1 MTTGR
6 WKMTGW
12 CVALAALGM
21 MTTAPGASAQN
32 ADRGCRCVDADGNPI
47 ENCSCF
53 VMPDVPNV
61 PRAMVFGRD
70 GDFNFAFPTPPN
82 RPRLGITVS
91 GEQDDAIDA
100 QGARVGSVMEE
111 GPAEEAGLR
120 EGDIITAVDGQSLLQ
135 PLEPDVEQGFD
146 LDQSLPVQRLLAIAS
161 RLEPGESVEVRYL
174 REGQPQ
180 TAMVEVQELGAA
192 WNAWARDFRN
202 ELQPQMERLRSQ
214 MRDQRFDA
222 DRIRE
227 QVRVLGER
235 DQPFFVGPGLVRYGI
250 RVTELTPGLAE
261 YFGSEEGV
269 LVTDVDDDSTLGLQA
284 GDVILRIGDR
294 DATTP
299 DRVRRLLATYDDGES
314 VSFRVR
320 RRGAEIDVMG
330 RLPD

>member
-146 LDQSLPVQRLLAIAS
+146 LDQSVPVQRLLAIAS

>member
-6 WKMTGW
+6 WTMTGW

-21 MTTAPGASAQN
+21 MTTAPGASAEN
-32 ADRGCRCVDADGNPI
+32 ADRDCRCVDADGNPI

-53 VMPDVPNV
+53 VMPDVPSM
-61 PRAMVFGRD
+61 PRAMAFGR
-70 GDFNFAFPTPPN
+70 GDFAWPSPPN

-91 GEQDDAIDA
+91 GGQDDAIDA

-111 GPAEEAGLR
+111 GPAAEAGLQ

-135 PLEPDVEQGFD
+135 PLESDVEEGFD
-146 LDQSLPVQRLLAIAS
+146 LDQSVPVQRLLAIAS

-174 REGQPQ
+174 RDGQPL

-192 WNAWARDFRN
+192 WNAWARDFRD
-202 ELQPQMERLRSQ
+202 ELQPQMERLRDQ

-227 QVRVLGER
+227 QVRVLGDR

-261 YFGSEEGV
+261 YFGAEEGV

-314 VSFRVR
+314 VTFRVR
-320 RRGAEIDVMG
+320 RRGAEVDVLG
-330 RLPD
+330 RLPE

>member
-6 WKMTGW
+6 WTMTGW

-21 MTTAPGASAQN
+21 MTTAQGASAQN
-32 ADRGCRCVDADGNPI
+32 ADRDCRCVDADGNPI

-53 VMPDVPNV
+53 VMPDVPNM
-61 PRAMVFGRD
+61 PRAMAFGP
-70 GDFNFAFPTPPN
+70 GGNFAWPTPPN

-100 QGARVGSVMEE
+100 QGVRVGSVMEE
-111 GPAEEAGLR
+111 GPAAEAGLQ
-120 EGDIITAVDGQSLLQ
+120 EGDIITAVNGQSLLQ
-135 PLEPDVEQGFD
+135 ALEPDVEQGFD
-146 LDQSLPVQRLLAIAS
+146 LDQSVPVQRLLAIAS
-161 RLEPGESVEVRYL
+161 RLELGESVEVRYL
-174 REGQPQ
+174 RDGQPR
-180 TAMVEVQELGAA
+180 TATVEVQELGAA
-192 WNAWARDFRN
+192 WNGWAQDFRN

-214 MRDQRFDA
+214 MRDQGFDLQGQRDA
-222 DRIRE
+222 LRAP
-227 QVRVLGER
+227 GNR

-261 YFGSEEGV
+261 YFGTEEGV

-299 DRVRRLLATYDDGES
+299 ERVRRLLATYDDGES
-314 VSFRVR
+314 VNLRVR
-320 RRGAEIDVMG
+320 RRGTEVDVLG
-330 RLPD
+330 RLQD